1 MIMNMNLLMNTFM
14 TINFIVKNFNKT
26 LTVLDLTCIELFTTF
41 TM

>member
-1 MIMNMNLLMNTFM
+1 MIMNMDLSMNTFM

-26 LTVLDLTCIELFTTF
+26 LTLFDLTKSNIVCIF

>member
-1 MIMNMNLLMNTFM
+1 MDLLMNTFM

-26 LTVLDLTCIELFTTF
+26 LTVLDLTCSKILPIF